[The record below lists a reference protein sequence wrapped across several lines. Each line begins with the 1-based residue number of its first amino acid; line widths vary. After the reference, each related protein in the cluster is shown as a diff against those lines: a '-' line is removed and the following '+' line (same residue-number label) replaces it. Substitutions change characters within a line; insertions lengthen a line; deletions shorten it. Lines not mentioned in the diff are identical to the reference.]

1 LGVYRYLR
9 VEARNGVLNNFQI
22 VPIILNKL
30 FSVGPVNGGR
40 QLRGQDGGAGR
51 RKWEKGGLVGGSAPS
66 APTGFALQGVIW
78 LGLSSCALLCPA
90 QAPMDQG
97 GRTVR
102 INNSDLAVL
111 EAQEIRK
118 DLPCTVTP
126 SKPEL
131 GFDLKFH
138 IRYDVNVP
146 LADLAGGENQ
156 LTILFRVTAANRKD
170 QPRFFVQRVHVPL
183 LDEDARGDATL
194 SGSLDLGEGN
204 YHVDWLMRDR
214 AERVCSFYWDS
225 EAILPPRDRQ
235 IQVAL
240 SPGVVESSEAQQF
253 TEEPPVERA
262 TGGPPLNIKVLVNFA
277 PQNADSPSLR
287 PSDTTALVTML
298 RQISREPQFGKFSL
312 VAYNIQEQRI
322 LYRQS
327 SADRIDFPALGDA
340 VQSIKLG
347 TVDYQKLGQK
357 HGEMEFLAGLIR
369 QEMSGDHPDALI
381 FAGPKIMLDE
391 SVPDDQLKPFAADLD
406 FPVFYVNYA
415 LNPQAT
421 PWRDSIGHAV
431 KLFRGTEYTISRP
444 RDLWFSVTEMVS
456 RIVKF
461 KHGRSSASS
470 SGQ

>member
-1 LGVYRYLR
+1 MT
-9 VEARNGVLNNFQI
+9 RNGT
-22 VPIILNKL
+22 
-30 FSVGPVNGGR
+30 
-40 QLRGQDGGAGR
+40 A
-51 RKWEKGGLVGGSAPS
+51 
-66 APTGFALQGVIW
+66 
-78 LGLSSCALLCPA
+78 
-90 QAPMDQG
+90 
-97 GRTVR
+97 VR

-111 EAQEIRK
+111 EAQEVRK

-131 GFDLKFH
+131 GFDLRFH
-138 IRYDVNVP
+138 VRYDVNVP
-146 LADLAGGENQ
+146 MADLAGSENQ
-156 LTILFRVTAANRKD
+156 LTILFRVTAASYKD
-170 QPRFFVQRVHVPL
+170 EPRFFVQRVHVPL
-183 LDEDARGDATL
+183 LDDDAKGDAAL

-225 EAILPPRDRQ
+225 EAALPSKDRQ
-235 IQVAL
+235 IQLAL
-240 SPGVVESSEAQQF
+240 PAGTVESSDAEQF
-253 TEEPPVERA
+253 TEEPPVERTPA
-262 TGGPPLNIKVLVNFA
+262 PQSLNIKVLVNFA
-277 PQNADSPSLR
+277 PQNADSPALR

-312 VAYNIQEQRI
+312 VAYNIQEQRV

-340 VQSIKLG
+340 VQRIKLG
-347 TVDYQKLGQK
+347 TVDFQKLGQK
-357 HGEMEFLAGLIR
+357 HSEVEFLAGLIK

-391 SVPDDQLKPFAADLD
+391 SVPEEQLKPFASDLD

-431 KLFRGTEYTISRP
+431 KLFKGTEYTISRP

-461 KHGRSSASS
+461 KHGRSSTSG

>member
-1 LGVYRYLR
+1 MRGQGGGASRLRAGNSRCAPITLRQKAALMGLGVLGA
-9 VEARNGVLNNFQI
+9 VVSLPAQTSMAR
-22 VPIILNKL
+22 
-30 FSVGPVNGGR
+30 
-40 QLRGQDGGAGR
+40 
-51 RKWEKGGLVGGSAPS
+51 EGSA
-66 APTGFALQGVIW
+66 
-78 LGLSSCALLCPA
+78 
-90 QAPMDQG
+90 
-97 GRTVR
+97 VR

-111 EAQEIRK
+111 ETQEVRK
-118 DLPCTVTP
+118 DLPCTVAPT
-126 SKPEL
+126 KPEL
-131 GFDLKFH
+131 GFDLRFH
-138 IRYDVNVP
+138 THYDVSVP
-146 LADLAGGENQ
+146 MADLAGSENQ
-156 LTILFRVTAANRKD
+156 LTILFRVTAASHKD
-170 QPRFFVQRVHVPL
+170 EPRFFVQRVHVPL
-183 LDEDARGDATL
+183 LDDDAKGDATL
-194 SGSLDLGEGN
+194 SGALDLGEGS

-225 EAILPPRDRQ
+225 EAVLPSKDRP
-235 IQVAL
+235 IQLAL
-240 SPGVVESSEAQQF
+240 SAGAVQSSDAEQF
-253 TEEPPVERA
+253 TEEPPVERTPA
-262 TGGPPLNIKVLVNFA
+262 PQSLNIKVLVNFA
-277 PQNADSPSLR
+277 PQNADSPALR

-312 VAYNIQEQRI
+312 VAYNIQEQRV

-340 VQSIKLG
+340 VQRIKLG

-357 HGEMEFLAGLIR
+357 HSEMEFLAGLIK

-391 SVPDDQLKPFAADLD
+391 SVPEEQLKPFAADVD

-431 KLFRGTEYTISRP
+431 KLFKGTEYTISRP

-461 KHGRSSASS
+461 KHGRSSTSG

>member
-1 LGVYRYLR
+1 MPDQD
-9 VEARNGVLNNFQI
+9 NGVRWDNTRRT
-22 VPIILNKL
+22 
-30 FSVGPVNGGR
+30 GPPAALRARRNHVGGR
-40 QLRGQDGGAGR
+40 REQAPLCREFLGR
-51 RKWEKGGLVGGSAPS
+51 RGASAAIGLVVFGSA
-66 APTGFALQGVIW
+66 
-78 LGLSSCALLCPA
+78 LSLFG
-90 QAPMDQG
+90 QAPMTRNG
-97 GRTVR
+97 TAVR

-111 EAQEIRK
+111 EAQEVRK

-131 GFDLKFH
+131 GFDLRFH
-138 IRYDVNVP
+138 VRYDVNVP
-146 LADLAGGENQ
+146 MADLAGSENQ
-156 LTILFRVTAANRKD
+156 LTILFRVAAASHKD
-170 QPRFFVQRVHVPL
+170 EPRFFVQRVHVPL
-183 LDEDARGDATL
+183 LDDDAKGDAGL

-225 EAILPPRDRQ
+225 EAALPSKDRQ
-235 IQVAL
+235 IQLAL
-240 SPGVVESSEAQQF
+240 PAGTVESSDAEQF
-253 TEEPPVERA
+253 TEEPPVERTPA
-262 TGGPPLNIKVLVNFA
+262 PQSLNIKVLVNFA
-277 PQNADSPSLR
+277 PQNADSPALR

-312 VAYNIQEQRI
+312 VAYNIQEQRV

-340 VQSIKLG
+340 VQRIKLG
-347 TVDYQKLGQK
+347 TVDFQKLGQK
-357 HGEMEFLAGLIR
+357 HSEVEFLAGLIK

-391 SVPDDQLKPFAADLD
+391 SVPEEQLKPFASDLD

-431 KLFRGTEYTISRP
+431 KLFKGTEYTISRP

-461 KHGRSSASS
+461 KHGRSSTSG